1 MQHKRWLLVA
11 YKASSMTHNCLL
23 FQKRLYMKRNIIL
36 VFAISIFFISYGQ
49 NFDSYFI
56 DKSLRIDY
64 IFAGNAQKQEIFLDK
79 VCSLPQW
86 AGRRHHLDK
95 LPLRGNGQIE
105 MRDTESNKIIY
116 RTSFSTLFHEWIC
129 TDEAKQVSKGFE
141 YSYLLPFPINPV
153 QITVSLTDGYGKV
166 TASFQHL
173 VTPSDILIQEK
184 GNEHVSPYKYLLKSG
199 DYQECIDIAILA
211 EGYNRDE
218 TELFYNDAEKA
229 CESLFGHEP
238 FKKMKKHFNV
248 VAVASESTDSGVS
261 IPHDKSWKQTA
272 FSSHFDTFYSRRY
285 LTSSKVKAI
294 HDALAGIPYEHI
306 IILANTPE
314 YGGGGIYNA
323 FTLTTSRHNMF
334 APVVVHEF
342 GHSFGGLADEY
353 YYEGDTTPDI
363 YPLDAE
369 PWEQNI
375 TTLKDFSSKWQNMLK
390 KGTPVPTPTPDDCTE
405 RYEPG
410 VYEGAGYSG
419 KGIYRGSPSCRM
431 KENNASRFCPVC
443 QQALEKLILF
453 YTEAE

>member
-64 IFAGNAQKQEIFLDK
+64 IFAGNAQKQEIFLDN

-86 AGRRHHLDK
+86 AGRRYHLDK

-153 QITVSLTDGYGKV
+153 QITVTLTDGYGKV

-211 EGYNRDE
+211 EGYDRDE

-229 CESLFGHEP
+229 CESLFDHEP

-261 IPHDKSWKQTA
+261 IPHDKIWKQTA
-272 FSSHFDTFYSRRY
+272 FGSHFDTFYSQRY

-294 HDALAGIPYEHI
+294 HKCEISSY
-306 IILANTPE
+306 IL
-314 YGGGGIYNA
+314 
-323 FTLTTSRHNMF
+323 
-334 APVVVHEF
+334 
-342 GHSFGGLADEY
+342 
-353 YYEGDTTPDI
+353 
-363 YPLDAE
+363 
-369 PWEQNI
+369 
-375 TTLKDFSSKWQNMLK
+375 
-390 KGTPVPTPTPDDCTE
+390 
-405 RYEPG
+405 
-410 VYEGAGYSG
+410 
-419 KGIYRGSPSCRM
+419 
-431 KENNASRFCPVC
+431 
-443 QQALEKLILF
+443 
-453 YTEAE
+453 